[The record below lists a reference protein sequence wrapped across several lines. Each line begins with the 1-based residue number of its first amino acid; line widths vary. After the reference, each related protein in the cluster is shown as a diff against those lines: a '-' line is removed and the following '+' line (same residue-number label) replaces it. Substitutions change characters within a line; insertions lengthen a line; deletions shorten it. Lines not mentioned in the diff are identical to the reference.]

1 MEKLV
6 KLLEK
11 LAEKFHKKKQK
22 FPPFLVIEVIWMK
35 PRTVGFARKLLQ
47 PKM

>member
-11 LAEKFHKKKQK
+11 RAEKFHKKKQN
-22 FPPFLVIEVIWMK
+22 FLILFVIEVIWMK